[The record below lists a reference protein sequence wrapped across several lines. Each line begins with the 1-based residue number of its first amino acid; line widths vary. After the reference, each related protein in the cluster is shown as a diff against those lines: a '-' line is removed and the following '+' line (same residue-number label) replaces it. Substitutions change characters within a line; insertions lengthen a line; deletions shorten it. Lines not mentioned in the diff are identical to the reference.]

1 MTSVIIGSG
10 VTTIGEDAF
19 YNCYSLKT
27 VTFENG
33 SQLTT
38 IDDYAFE
45 YCSKLRSITIPAS
58 VTTIGAD
65 AFYKCT
71 SMMDVYCLADPQ
83 NLTWDE
89 DGHDDFNYDKS
100 HSYIQTVCHVE
111 NVADWAAFVDEINVR
126 FAGGYCGNASVNEG
140 KNLRW
145 DAVMNGSGHTL
156 QISKNPNAVD
166 NDFSMADNVN
176 FGSTDFKSVS
186 IEDGVTS
193 IGASAFTGF
202 TSLTSATIPASVSS
216 IGANAFSGCT
226 SLKSLLVLNETPSS
240 LGSNAFKD
248 IDNNAVFTVLNSNY
262 LTSDGWK
269 DVKNHAGDYN
279 YDGCAFTMTVP
290 DASYYNIAY
299 IDENGK
305 PAVCPMAF
313 PITSS
318 SDDVD
323 LDYSGDTWYFVTG
336 DVVIDKDLTFKNSA
350 GSTNLILC
358 DGTSLTTSRLTANN
372 SMNIYVQTNGTGALR
387 INNAVDKAK
396 AFYVENDLVI
406 NGGNIT
412 VNATGDNGYG
422 IFSKKGDITINK
434 GTITSDVTYINIY
447 AGSYSRDLVIN
458 GGTIN
463 ASTKK
468 YGLFADGDLI
478 VNDGIVNVQMTLGS
492 SEGIGAEYDIIIN
505 GGKVTVDANGDGY
518 GIVAY
523 NYDVCINGGTVTVK
537 NTKYGIDTYYGTIK
551 INDGVITITDAQY
564 GLYAGDDNIEI
575 NGGKIIANGSKKGM
589 YAYYDISLAWNKTDD
604 FITTS
609 NVYSDYGTVY
619 VSSKNFTD
627 GTSIY
632 NSTTPS
638 ATLGALTDV
647 TLSPLAVFEDG
658 ADNTSAIS
666 ALDGE
671 KIAIAINGRTL
682 KAGHWNSICLPFD
695 LDADQIAASFGEGA
709 VVKTLDSYSNNGS
722 TLTIGF
728 ADVTAINAGAP
739 YIVYIPAGA
748 AIVNPIF
755 KDVTINKVDPFT
767 KGMARTN
774 ITNILFVGRYSPY
787 TFSNDRTK
795 LFLQNDQLYYPNAD
809 GVTINAFRA
818 FFVLDGGEAPDVA
831 SANIIIDWGDEETT
845 GVTSMEDGRSLMEDG
860 WYTLQGVKLDDK
872 PSAPGIY
879 INNGRKIA
887 IQ

>member
-1 MTSVIIGSG
+1 MTS
-10 VTTIGEDAF
+10 IGESAF
-19 YNCYSLKT
+19 EDCDDLHA

-33 SQLTT
+33 SQLTS
-38 IDDYAFE
+38 IEDYAFYNCNYLE
-45 YCSKLRSITIPAS
+45 EITIPAN
-58 VTTIGAD
+58 VTSIGKD
-65 AFYKCT
+65 AFYDCVNIT
-71 SMMDVYCLADPQ
+71 DVYCEADPTQ
-83 NLTWDE
+83 LSWNE
-89 DGHDDFNYDKS
+89 YYCDDFNRNTG
-100 HSYIQTVCHVE
+100 QTVCHVE
-111 NVADWAAFVDEINVR
+111 NAADWAGFVDKVNVR
-126 FAGGYCGNASVNEG
+126 FAGGYCGNTSVNEG

-145 DAVMNGSGHTL
+145 DVVMNGSGHTL
-156 QISKNPNAVD
+156 QISKNPNAVGD
-166 NDFSMADNVN
+166 DFSMADNAN
-176 FGSTDFKSVS
+176 FYGSPDFKGIT
-186 IEDGVTS
+186 IEGGVTN
-193 IGASAFTGF
+193 IGASAFEGF
-202 TSLTSATIPASVSS
+202 TNLTSATIPASVSS

-248 IDNNAVFTVLNSNY
+248 IDNNAVFMVLNGTY
-262 LTSDGWK
+262 LTSNGWK
-269 DVKNHAGDYN
+269 DVKNHEGDYS

-290 DASYYNIAY
+290 DASYNIAY
-299 IDENGK
+299 IDANGQ
-305 PAVCPMAF
+305 PAICPLAF
-313 PITSS
+313 PVTSS
-318 SDDVD
+318 NNDVE
-323 LDYSGDTWYFVTG
+323 LNYAGDTWYFVSG
-336 DVVIDKDLTFKNSA
+336 EVVIDGELKFTNST
-350 GSTNLILC
+350 GTTNLILC
-358 DGTSLTTSRLTANN
+358 DGASLTTNMLTANN
-372 SMNIYVQTNGTGALR
+372 SVNIYVQTNGTGALTV
-387 INNAVDKAK
+387 NNATDNAQV
-396 AFYVENDLVI
+396 FCVENDLVI

-412 VNATGDNGYG
+412 VNATGDGGYG
-422 IFSKKGDITINK
+422 IYTRNGAITING
-434 GTITSDVTYINIY
+434 GTITSNAIYINIFTGTY
-447 AGSYSRDLVIN
+447 HRDITIN

-463 ASTKK
+463 ANTKE
-468 YGLFADGDLI
+468 YGLYAYGKFI
-478 VNDGIVNVQMTLGS
+478 VNDGIVNVNVVNDDKTDDYYYVIGS
-492 SEGIGAEYDIIIN
+492 YYDLIIN
-505 GGKVTVDANGDGY
+505 GGQVTVDAEGDVYSY
-518 GIVAY
+518 GLYSYQNNLV
-523 NYDVCINGGTVTVK
+523 INGGTITV
-537 NTKYGIDTYYGTIK
+537 NNIPYGICAYDGNIE
-551 INDGVITITDAQY
+551 INDGVVTVDAAKY
-564 GLYAGDDNIEI
+564 GIYAYDDIIKI
-575 NGGKIIANGSKKGM
+575 NGGKIIANGSECGIS
-589 YAYYDISLAWNKTDD
+589 AYEHTTLDWNKTDD

-609 NVYSDYGTVY
+609 NFGGTISVL
-619 VSSKNFTD
+619 SKNFTD

-632 NSTTPS
+632 NNTTPS
-638 ATLGALTDV
+638 ATLGALTNV
-647 TLSPLAVFEDG
+647 TLSPLAVFEDA